1 MKDRRIDINPD
12 ATFVPAVLFISAA
25 HIEQAGFASN
35 PEPVTIKRQR
45 ELGLLTASALGVG
58 VIREFIE
65 IGVPATALNKR
76 PQLRKMLSYLH
87 IHPEVRFAIF
97 PHKGRFARNRAHW
110 ATLRD
115 HFDRLGVRIVFRDG
129 PLGPITL
136 GNEIFDNLTEWLA
149 ETATGQAAR

>member
-1 MKDRRIDINPD
+1 MKHRRVDTNPD
-12 ATFVPAVLFISAA
+12 ATFVPAVLFLSAA
-25 HIEQAGFASN
+25 HVEHAGIASV

-45 ELGLLTASALGVG
+45 ELGLLTASALGIG

-65 IGVPATALNKR
+65 IGAPATALNKR

-97 PHKGRFARNRAHW
+97 PHKGRFARNRTHW
-110 ATLRD
+110 TTLRS
-115 HFDRLGVRIVFRDG
+115 HFEKLGVQVVFRDS

-136 GNEIFDNLTEWLA
+136 KGSSIASLA
-149 ETATGQAAR
+149 A